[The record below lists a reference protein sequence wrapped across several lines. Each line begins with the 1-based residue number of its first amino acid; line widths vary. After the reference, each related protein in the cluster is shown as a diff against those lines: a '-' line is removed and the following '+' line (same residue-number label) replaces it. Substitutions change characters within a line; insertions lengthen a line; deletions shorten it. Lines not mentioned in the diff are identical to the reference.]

1 MFDGIGGWNLRRS
14 FQALGRGGR
23 LIAYGFQS
31 SLHQGKR
38 SLGRV
43 VSDAAGWTTAFASSL
58 VNPTKRLRLYSIQ
71 MLKRRHADWFRED
84 LTELFGLLA
93 DRKVKPLIAAKLPL
107 EQAALAHEQ
116 LADGS
121 VVGKLVLLC
130 E

>member
-1 MFDGIGGWNLRRS
+1 
-14 FQALGRGGR
+14 
-23 LIAYGFQS
+23 
-31 SLHQGKR
+31 
-38 SLGRV
+38 
-43 VSDAAGWTTAFASSL
+43 
-58 VNPTKRLRLYSIQ
+58 

-121 VVGKLVLLC
+121 VVGKIVLVC